1 MEVSIHVF
9 TNKEILYMILA
20 AGRAILIKS
29 DVDVRRLFKVTRR
42 SIRAINVDAQ
52 LEDTLLNLTVFFS

>member
-1 MEVSIHVF
+1 VEVSIHVF

-20 AGRAILIKS
+20 AGRAILSKS
-29 DVDVRRLFKVTRR
+29 DDDVRRLFKVTRR
-42 SIRAINVDAQ
+42 SIRAISVDAQ

>member
-20 AGRAILIKS
+20 AGRAILSKS
-29 DVDVRRLFKVTRR
+29 DDDVRRLFKVTRR